1 LPQVDDRRADPW
13 YLTHLACPRDHLAL
27 HEAGGR
33 LACSAGH
40 SYPVVDG
47 VPVMLLDDVAQT
59 MGVAEESMRQ
69 ANAATSRGDEL
80 ASALYL
86 ETLGIS
92 DDEKRALAALAREG
106 RSRIDPVV
114 AFMVGA
120 TSGYMYKHVIGTL
133 ASYPIPELRL
143 PDGGGKRLLDIGC
156 NWGRWSIAAARKG
169 YDVVGIDPQL
179 GAVMAA
185 RRVCRSL
192 GVAARFIVGDARY
205 LPFPADTF
213 DFAFSYSVLQH
224 LSREDVR
231 LVLSGVGRTLA
242 SGGTAFI
249 QMPTVFGI
257 RCLYHQA
264 RRRFKEGSG
273 FDVRY
278 WTVPALERIFSQS
291 IGPATTSVD
300 CYFGI
305 GLQRSDRAL
314 MPAPLKAIL
323 TASEVLREASRFVP
337 PLKYVA
343 DSVYVT
349 AVKR

>member
-1 LPQVDDRRADPW
+1 MDPW
-13 YLTHLACPRDHLAL
+13 YLTHLVCPRDHLGL
-27 HEAGGR
+27 DVVHGAGGR
-33 LACSAGH
+33 LVCSAGH
-40 SYPVVDG
+40 TYPVVDG
-47 VPVMLLDDVAQT
+47 VPVLLLDDVAQT
-59 MGVAEESMRQ
+59 MGIAEESMKR
-69 ANAATSRGDEL
+69 ANTVPAADGDP

-92 DDEKRALAALAREG
+92 EEEKRGLTALASDG
-106 RSRIDPVV
+106 RSAIDPVV

-133 ASYPIPELRL
+133 DSYPIPELRL
-143 PDGGGKRLLDIGC
+143 PAGRGKRLLDLGC

-192 GVAARFIVGDARY
+192 GLAARFVVGDARY
-205 LPFPADTF
+205 LPFPADSF
-213 DFAFSYSVLQH
+213 DYAFSYSVLQH

-231 LVLSGVGRTLA
+231 LVLSGVGRTLT
-242 SGGTAFI
+242 SGGTAFV
-249 QMPTVFGI
+249 QMPTVFGV

-264 RRRFKEGSG
+264 RRRFSEGTG
-273 FDVRY
+273 YEVRY
-278 WTVPALERIFSQS
+278 WTIPALEALFSRA
-291 IGPATTSVD
+291 IGPATISVD

-305 GLQRSDRAL
+305 GLQRSDSAL

-323 TASEVLREASRFVP
+323 AASEWLRAASRFVP
-337 PLKYVA
+337 VLKYAA

-349 AVKR
+349 AVKP